1 MIKEDSWILH
11 ILLGLRIQIH
21 QITLCR
27 PVRLI
32 NIHKLGLCFRVLANP
47 KHDLVSRSPDGIQF
61 RIFKLRVEIDLE
73 SGNFLYRLNKVNKM
87 QFELFDGLELVIGR
101 DFDAFGKM
109 LGGVLE
115 VKIIAL
121 DE

>member
-1 MIKEDSWILH
+1 M
-11 ILLGLRIQIH
+11 
-21 QITLCR
+21 
-27 PVRLI
+27 RLI

-121 DE
+121 DEWTVFKVVEMPSLREVNSGLVVG